1 MDLVRDILDM
11 AVVDRNGREMGR
23 ADGILIEVRGD
34 KPPLVRA
41 IEIGPAVLASR
52 LHPAL
57 GRIAATLE
65 EVLGVGEGRPVRIP
79 MSQIDHVRTRIVFD
93 GTTGG
98 TGIDNVEHVVR
109 RFLRRLAWR

>member
-57 GRIAATLE
+57 GRIRGSA
-65 EVLGVGEGRPVRIP
+65 
-79 MSQIDHVRTRIVFD
+79 
-93 GTTGG
+93 
-98 TGIDNVEHVVR
+98 R
-109 RFLRRLAWR
+109 RRRGPPRSNSDVAD